1 MRLDPRAKLWLYCA
15 AIAAAL
21 VTNTPAFLFG
31 FVLVALAV
39 VGFVRGLRQWLA
51 MLRLLAPMLVMLGLF
66 SASTIGSSPTD
77 AIAPVLKLLLLG
89 TISSAF
95 FATVT
100 VDELGDALTLL
111 RLPPGVAFVLVGGL
125 RYAPAMRESW
135 AALGD
140 ARRARG
146 AETPRGI
153 RALAEHARMLTP
165 AVVRALR
172 TADAMAEA
180 MESRGFGTPGATLME
195 QYRLRPLDWLMI
207 AGSIAALAFY
217 VVWTW

>member
-21 VTNTPAFLFG
+21 VTTAPPFLLG

-39 VGFVRGLRQWLA
+39 IGLVRGLRPWLA

-66 SASTIGSSPTD
+66 SAIGSSPTD

-95 FATVT
+95 FAAVT

-146 AETPRGI
+146 AEPPRGI

-195 QYRLRPLDWLMI
+195 QYRLRMLDWLVI
-207 AGSIAALAFY
+207 AGSIAALTFY
-217 VVWTW
+217 VVWAW

>member
-21 VTNTPAFLFG
+21 VTNTPASLLG

-39 VGFVRGLRQWLA
+39 IGFVHGLRQWLA

-66 SASTIGSSPTD
+66 SAIGSRPTD
-77 AIAPVLKLLLLG
+77 AVPPVLKLLLLG

-95 FATVT
+95 FAAVT

-180 MESRGFGTPGATLME
+180 MESRGFGTPGATLMDT
-195 QYRLRPLDWLMI
+195 YRLRMLDWLVI
-207 AGSIAALAFY
+207 AGSGTALAVY
-217 VVWTW
+217 VVWRW

>member
-21 VTNTPAFLFG
+21 VTNAPVFLLG
-31 FVLVALAV
+31 FILCALAV
-39 VGFVRGLRQWLA
+39 IVLVGGVRQWLA

-66 SASTIGSSPTD
+66 SAIGSSPAD

-95 FATVT
+95 FAAVT
-100 VDELGDALTLL
+100 VDELGDALALL

-153 RALAEHARMLTP
+153 RALAEYARMLTP

-180 MESRGFGTPGATLME
+180 MESRGFGTPSATLMDT
-195 QYRLRPLDWLMI
+195 YRLRVLDWFVI
-207 AGSIAALAFY
+207 AGGIAALAFY
-217 VVWTW
+217 VTRIW

>member
-21 VTNTPAFLFG
+21 VTNAPAFLCG

-39 VGFVRGLRQWLA
+39 IGLVRGLRPWLA

-66 SASTIGSSPTD
+66 SVIGSSPTD
-77 AIAPVLKLLLLG
+77 AVAPVLKLLLLG

-95 FATVT
+95 FAAVT
-100 VDELGDALTLL
+100 VDELGDALALL

-135 AALGD
+135 VALGD

-180 MESRGFGTPGATLME
+180 MESRGFGTPGATLMTA
-195 QYRLRPLDWLMI
+195 YRLRPLDWLVI
-207 AGSIAALAFY
+207 AGSVAALAFY
-217 VVWTW
+217 VVWIW

>member
-1 MRLDPRAKLWLYCA
+1 MRLDPRAKLWLYCV
-15 AIAAAL
+15 AITAAL
-21 VTNTPAFLFG
+21 VTNAPAFLCG

-39 VGFVRGLRQWLA
+39 IGLVRGLRPWLA

-66 SASTIGSSPTD
+66 SAIGSSPKD
-77 AIAPVLKLLLLG
+77 AVAPVLKLLLLG

-95 FATVT
+95 FAAVT
-100 VDELGDALTLL
+100 VDELGDALALL

-135 AALGD
+135 VALGD

-146 AETPRGI
+146 AESPRGI
-153 RALAEHARMLTP
+153 RVLAEHARMLTP

-180 MESRGFGTPGATLME
+180 MESRGFGTLGATLMAA
-195 QYRLRPLDWLMI
+195 YRLRALDWLVI
-207 AGSIAALAFY
+207 AGSVAALAFY
-217 VVWTW
+217 VVWIW

>member
-1 MRLDPRAKLWLYCA
+1 MRLDPRAKLCLYLTG
-15 AIAAAL
+15 IAAAL
-21 VTNTPAFLFG
+21 ATNAPVFLLAFL
-31 FVLVALAV
+31 VVALLV
-39 VGFVRGLRQWLA
+39 VTVVRGVRQWLTA
-51 MLRLLAPMLVMLGLF
+51 LRLLAPMLVLLGLF
-66 SASTIGSSPTD
+66 SAIGGSPTD
-77 AIAPVLKLLLLG
+77 AFAPVLKLLLLG

-95 FATVT
+95 FSSIT
-100 VDELGDALTLL
+100 VDELGDALTLM
-111 RLPPGVAFVLVGGL
+111 RVPPGVAFVLVGGL

-146 AETPRGI
+146 TELPRGL

-180 MESRGFGTPGATLME
+180 MESRGFGTPGATFME
-195 QYRLRPLDWLMI
+195 AYHLRALDWLI
-207 AGSIAALAFY
+207 IVCSVAALACY
-217 VVWTW
+217 GVWKW

>member
-1 MRLDPRAKLWLYCA
+1 MRLDPRAKLCPYCGG
-15 AIAAAL
+15 IAAAL
-21 VTNTPAFLFG
+21 ITNAPTFLLA
-31 FVLVALAV
+31 FVLIALIVVAL
-39 VGFVRGLRQWLA
+39 VRGLRRWLV

-66 SASTIGSSPTD
+66 SAIGSNPTD
-77 AIAPVLKLLLLG
+77 AVAPVLKFLLLG

-95 FATVT
+95 FASLT
-100 VDELGDALTLL
+100 VDELADALTLL
-111 RLPPGVAFVLVGGL
+111 RVPPGVAFVLVGGL

-146 AETPRGI
+146 AERPRGL

-165 AVVRALR
+165 AIVRALR

-180 MESRGFGTPGATLME
+180 MESRGFGAAGATLME
-195 QYRLRPLDWLMI
+195 RYRLGARDWLMI
-207 AGSIAALAFY
+207 SFAAAALALY
-217 VVWTW
+217 IAWIV

>member
-1 MRLDPRAKLWLYCA
+1 MKLDPRAKLWLYCI

-21 VTNTPAFLFG
+21 VANVPAFLLG
-31 FVLVALAV
+31 FVLAALAV
-39 VGFVRGLRQWLA
+39 IGLVRGLRQWLA

-66 SASTIGSSPTD
+66 STIGSSPTD
-77 AIAPVLKLLLLG
+77 AVAPVLKLLLLG

-95 FATVT
+95 FAAVT
-100 VDELGDALTLL
+100 VDELGDVLMLL
-111 RLPPGVAFVLVGGL
+111 RLPPGIAFVLVGGL

-135 AALGD
+135 TALGD

-146 AETPRGI
+146 AETPHGI

-180 MESRGFGTPGATLME
+180 MESRGFGTPGATLMDT
-195 QYRLRPLDWLMI
+195 YRLRALDWLVI
-207 AGSIAALAFY
+207 AGSIVALAFY
-217 VVWTW
+217 MVWTW

>member
-1 MRLDPRAKLWLYCA
+1 MKIDPRAKLCLYCEG
-15 AIAAAL
+15 IAAAL
-21 VTNTPAFLFG
+21 ITTAPASLFA
-31 FVLVALAV
+31 FVLVALIV
-39 VGFVRGLRQWLA
+39 VALVHGLRRWLV

-66 SASTIGSSPTD
+66 SAIGSNPKD
-77 AIAPVLKLLLLG
+77 AVAPVLKFLLLG

-95 FATVT
+95 FASLT
-100 VDELGDALTLL
+100 VDELADALTLL
-111 RLPPGVAFVLVGGL
+111 RVPPGVAFVLVGGL

-146 AETPRGI
+146 AERPRGLS
-153 RALAEHARMLTP
+153 ALAEQARMLTP

-180 MESRGFGTPGATLME
+180 MESRGFGAAGATMME
-195 QYRLRPLDWLMI
+195 RYHLGARDWLII
-207 AGSIAALAFY
+207 AVATAALALSIAWI
-217 VVWTW
+217 V